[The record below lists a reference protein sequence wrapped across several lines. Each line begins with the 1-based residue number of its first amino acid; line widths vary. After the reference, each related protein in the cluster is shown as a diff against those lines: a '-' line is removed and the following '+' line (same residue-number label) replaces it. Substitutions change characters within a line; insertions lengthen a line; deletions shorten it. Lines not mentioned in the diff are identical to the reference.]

1 MPLNHKKIKQN
12 GSVLIL
18 VMIVTSA
25 LVLLMNYFF
34 DFIISER
41 KIAISQSLATRAYY
55 LTEAGVQEAI
65 WKINHDAAWNDS
77 FKTDPTWQ
85 ATIERE
91 DVFLTDQSYAVSVAN
106 AVAGEAIIHATGT
119 IAAGPQIAR
128 RVVKTTVFQAQG
140 ETATS
145 SIGVFTNNN
154 FTLSGANLT
163 INDGAVFS
171 NNQINLDFFSTLNVD
186 KKAMANNNISISWL
200 SQLNA
205 EELLAQNYP
214 PRPDTESMP
223 QLDFDSQADASL
235 INQADFVYSQNQFAD
250 LLTANPNLVL
260 NGSVYVTGEIT
271 IPRGSTVS
279 VNGFLAAK
287 NNINIGTSWWPSWLA
302 KASVTLSDPGSG
314 PVGLFAKHDINI
326 GSYASLTSVNGVI
339 YANNDLAITSSGLNF
354 NVSGAVYGRNFSLS
368 SLWDAMAINYNAD
381 RVFRTLGLSAAS
393 PLINVNHWEEEY

>member
-1 MPLNHKKIKQN
+1 MIANHQRTKQN
-12 GSVLIL
+12 GTVLIL
-18 VMIVTSA
+18 VMIVMSA
-25 LVLLMNYFF
+25 MVLLLNYFF

-41 KIAISQSLATRAYY
+41 KIATSHVLSAQTYY

-65 WKINHDAAWNDS
+65 WKINHDAAWNNN
-77 FKTDPTWQ
+77 FTTNPTWQ
-85 ATIERE
+85 ASITRT
-91 DVFLTDQSYAVSVAN
+91 DPFLPGQSYQVSVNN
-106 AVAGEAIIHATGT
+106 ATVGEAIIHATGT
-119 IAAGPQIAR
+119 ISAGNQTAR

-154 FTLSGANLT
+154 FTLSGANLSV
-163 INDGAVFS
+163 NDAAVFS
-171 NNQINLDFFSTLNVD
+171 NNQINLNFFSTLNVT

-200 SQLNA
+200 SALNA
-205 EELLAQNYP
+205 QELLAQNYP
-214 PRPDTESMP
+214 PRPATENMP
-223 QLDFDSQADASL
+223 QLDFDSSDPNSL
-235 INQADFVYSQNQFAD
+235 HNQADFVYTQNQFAS
-250 LLTANPNLVL
+250 LISANPNLVL

-302 KASVTLSDPGSG
+302 KASVSLSDPGSG

-326 GSYASLTSVNGVI
+326 GSYASQTSVNGVV
-339 YANNDLAITSSGLNF
+339 YANNDLTITASGLNF
-354 NVSGAVYGRNFSLS
+354 NVSGAVYSRNFSLS
-368 SLWDAMAINYNAD
+368 SLWDAMAINYNSD
-381 RVFRTLGLSAAS
+381 RVFRTLGLSASS